1 MTGGVDEGGKV
12 RVGWIHDGGR
22 GRTKDLDEQASLSQ
36 REGLHSDRMTT

>member
-12 RVGWIHDGGR
+12 HVGWIHDGGR
-22 GRTKDLDEQASLSQ
+22 GWTKDLDEQASLSQ